1 MKTELDE
8 TTLNFL
14 SAIEPIFV
22 HMYIYIYMYISFS
35 LLGLEWVDNKSEA
48 RVSP

>member
-22 HMYIYIYMYISFS
+22 HMYIYIYVHFFLSF
-35 LLGLEWVDNKSEA
+35 GF
-48 RVSP
+48 RVGRQQE